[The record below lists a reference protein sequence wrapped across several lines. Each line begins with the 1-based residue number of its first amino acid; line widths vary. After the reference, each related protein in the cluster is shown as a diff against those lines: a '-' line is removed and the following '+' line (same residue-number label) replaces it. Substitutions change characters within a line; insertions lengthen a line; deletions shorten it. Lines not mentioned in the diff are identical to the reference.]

1 MEWLT
6 KRVASFYSP
15 SCTTICST
23 PTCLPPLP
31 VAPLPEI
38 KSVQCAGCDL
48 PCVHPSVPTTL
59 NIDHLRPLRNTVPPY
74 AIHLILMT
82 GKSTWPAHI
91 EDEGMAQ
98 ALINAINLRKSQ
110 KQKPDTPRTD
120 TFRPANATDTQLSER
135 ILVTNC
141 SLPSVYS
148 SQRNSM
154 DILLMPDN
162 VLIANVT
169 PHRANELLDYVLGK
183 PHVFETFPWSSASL
197 VLVCG
202 HGAKDRRCG
211 TIGPMLKESLDQAL
225 EVEGIRT
232 QVALV
237 SHLGGHAF
245 AGNLVIYLHN
255 GQRAIWYGRVTP
267 CLCPDI
273 VQQSMAQDKV
283 IDTLVR
289 GVFEAGTT
297 NVPQKCLP
305 ASLEW

>member
-1 MEWLT
+1 MEWLA

-15 SCTTICST
+15 SCVTTCST

-38 KSVQCAGCDL
+38 KSAQCAGCDL
-48 PCVHPSVPTTL
+48 PCVHPAVPTTL
-59 NIDHLRPLRNTVPPY
+59 NIDHSRPLRNTVPSY

-98 ALINAINLRKSQ
+98 ALINAINLRKKQ

-120 TFRPANATDTQLSER
+120 TFRPADATNNQPSER
-135 ILVTNC
+135 ILITNC
-141 SLPSVYS
+141 SLASVHS
-148 SQRNSM
+148 TQRNSM

-169 PHRANELLDYVLGK
+169 PRRANELLDYVLGK
-183 PHVFETFPWSSASL
+183 PHVFETFPWALDSL

-202 HGAKDRRCG
+202 HGAKDKRCG
-211 TIGPMLKESLDQAL
+211 TIGPMLKQSLEEAL
-225 EVEGIRT
+225 DVQGIRT

-245 AGNLVIYLHN
+245 AGNLVIYLHQ

-273 VQQSMAQDKV
+273 VQHSMAQDKV
-283 IDTLVR
+283 IDALVR

-297 NVPQKCLP
+297 ALPQKCLP